1 MEADKVDQG
10 CLCKAF
16 INIWP
21 QLQFERETFY
31 LKNAERVI
39 LNKKTIDLLK
49 EITFSTVFT

>member
-21 QLQFERETFY
+21 ELQLERETFY
-31 LKNAERVI
+31 LKNA
-39 LNKKTIDLLK
+39 KKV
-49 EITFSTVFT
+49 VFDTKRLTEWDYS